1 MTNIPKATI
10 RNIAK
15 ESGAERI
22 ADDAVLY
29 LQGKAADWICTQVKQ
44 ANILAKHTGRKTIKV
59 DDFRI
64 GESFSQ

>member
-22 ADDAVLY
+22 ADESVLY
-29 LQGKAADWICTQVKQ
+29 LQGKAADWISSQVKS
-44 ANILAKHTGRKTIKV
+44 ANVLAQHAGRKTIKV
-59 DDFRI
+59 DDFRASESI
-64 GESFSQ
+64 GN